1 MIWIEELAAA
11 VAVSLFMATM
21 AIWCAVLTGAI

>member
-11 VAVSLFMATM
+11 VAVSLFMGTM